1 MTSTSW
7 LKEQVETEPVAE
19 KLPIQRG
26 VTWRSVLIGVLL
38 APFIAGFNISIEAI
52 RYAGQP
58 TTISLFPH
66 VLFVLL
72 CLIGINALIG
82 RFAPRWRFSPAEL
95 MTIYFFTLMS
105 AVMASHDLIEVITPI
120 LSYPFKYAN
129 PANRWESEIIPYLPK
144 WLFVSD
150 TEAVDK
156 YYIGNAS
163 LWNARDLRIWAP
175 PLLIWT
181 CFFTVLA
188 FGMFCLNVLLRK
200 QWTDRER
207 LSYPLVQLPLELVQ
221 PRVPVFQNR
230 LFWIAF
236 VIAVIH
242 DIWFGLNRL
251 FPAIPEPYTRWQT
264 INQYITTPP
273 WNAIGW
279 LPLAFFPWIVGIG
292 VLLPI
297 DLLFSCWFFFWI
309 WKLQPVVAAYYGWN
323 QIPGFPYVNEQSF
336 GAYMAIALFTVYTA
350 RRALGQGF
358 AAIWKGTDGSDLGEA
373 LSYRWAAIGFIAS
386 LVGLY
391 LFFLSTGMTPWVIAL
406 SLLIYLAISLAV
418 TRMRAELGPPA
429 HDLHNSGPQR
439 LIPLLF
445 GVENLK
451 RQDLV
456 MFAPIQGFNRAYRA
470 HPMPTHIEGLRAAER
485 TQSSMRAMFWVLVFA
500 VFWGTLSGFFVN
512 VHLHYHWGAASKAD
526 TPFVST
532 IFGRE
537 PYDHITSLLAGSV
550 SSLQQ
555 RNVVWAIMVGFVV
568 ASILS
573 LLRMNI
579 ANFPFH
585 PVGYAISSS
594 WSLSVLWFSLL
605 VAWVCK
611 VFIIKVGG
619 LRLYQRSI
627 PFFLGLVLGEC
638 AMGTIWMLVSIF
650 TGTKTFIVWP
660 YG

>member
-1 MTSTSW
+1 MATTIW
-7 LKEQVETEPVAE
+7 QRIRAE
-19 KLPIQRG
+19 AEAREEAIPIQRG
-26 VTWRSVLIGVLL
+26 VTLRAVVIGVIL
-38 APFIAGFNISIEAI
+38 APLIAWFNISIEAI

-72 CLIGINALIG
+72 VLIAGNAVVG
-82 RFAPRWRFSPAEL
+82 RIIPRWRFSPAEL
-95 MTIYFFTLMS
+95 MTVYFFALMT

-120 LSYPFKYAN
+120 LTYPFKYAN
-129 PANRWESEIIPYLPK
+129 PANRWASEVIPYLPK

-150 TEAVDK
+150 PDAVDK
-156 YYIGNAS
+156 YYIGNANF
-163 LWNARDLRIWAP
+163 WNARDLRIWTP

-181 CFFTVLA
+181 GFFTVLA

-236 VIAVIH
+236 TIAAVN

-251 FPAIPEPYTRWQT
+251 FPSIPQPYVRWQT
-264 INQYITTPP
+264 LEQYITTPP

-292 VLLPI
+292 VLLPT
-297 DLLFSCWFFFWI
+297 DLLFSCWFFFWM
-309 WKLQPVVAAYYGWN
+309 WKFQPIVAAYYGWN

-336 GAYMAIALFTVYTA
+336 GAYMGIALFTIYTA
-350 RRALGQGF
+350 RKALAHGF
-358 AAIWKGTDGSDLGEA
+358 SAIWRGSDGTDKGEA
-373 LSYRWAAIGFIAS
+373 LPYRWAGVGFLAS
-386 LVGLY
+386 LAVLY
-391 LFFLSTGMTPWVIAL
+391 LFFLSTGMSGWVIAL
-406 SLLIYLAISLAV
+406 SLFIYLAISLAV

-429 HDLHNSGPQR
+429 HDLHDSGPQR

-451 RQDLV
+451 RQELV

-485 TQSSMRAMFWVLVFA
+485 TRSSMQAMFWVLVFA
-500 VFWGTLSGFFVN
+500 VFWGTLTGFFVN

-526 TPFVST
+526 TPYVST

-537 PYDHITSLLAGSV
+537 PYDRITSLLSGSV
-550 SSLQQ
+550 SSLQK
-555 RNVVWAIMVGFVV
+555 RNVIWAMMVGFGVTAV
-568 ASILS
+568 LS
-573 LLRMNI
+573 LFRMNI
-579 ANFPFH
+579 PNFPFH

-611 VFIIKVGG
+611 VTIMKIGG
-619 LRLYQRSI
+619 LRTYQRAL

-638 AMGTIWMLVSIF
+638 TMGSLWMLISIF